1 MKPATRLRP
10 PPSRFNGDLLLLGYA
25 PPGRLPFTRMST
37 QEFYIRGENDTDA
50 RGPFTQD
57 QLASLV
63 EAQQVDG
70 STLYYDAALEQWVP
84 ISSNES
90 VMAFLFPEKRRLKVR
105 PKDEIDSLNIEQ
117 AGDAPI
123 RVEDMLAAADGRT
136 AETAGKGDPK
146 LAAERVSGASRYLLI
161 LTLVISIFAMFWVG
175 ENLTTVFTGDWVGM
189 ATDPFIVLGLID
201 VFFVIVLFLG
211 STEFYPMVRFRAL
224 FAVGFLGFMYF
235 LNGDYQMMIAVGAG
249 TLGAYFMTLA
259 VSWVA
264 LIPAALL
271 GLGGMAALAYFR
283 VFAVLPPS

>member
-1 MKPATRLRP
+1 
-10 PPSRFNGDLLLLGYA
+10 
-25 PPGRLPFTRMST
+25 MST

-105 PKDEIDSLNIEQ
+105 PKEDIESLNIEQ

-136 AETAGKGDPK
+136 SETAGKGDPK
-146 LAAERVSGASRYLLI
+146 LAAERVSGVSRYLLI
-161 LTLVISIFAMFWVG
+161 LTLLLSMFAMLMPRLDVVYSLDFVEIG
-175 ENLTTVFTGDWVGM
+175 
-189 ATDPFIVLGLID
+189 TDPFIVLGLID

-211 STEFYPMVRFRAL
+211 ATDFYPVVRFRAL
-224 FAVGFLGFMYF
+224 FAVGLLGFTYF
-235 LNGDYQMMIAVGAG
+235 LSGDYQMMFAVGAG
-249 TLGAYFMTLA
+249 TLGAYFMTLS
-259 VSWVA
+259 VSWTP
-264 LIPAALL
+264 LIPSALL
-271 GLGGMAALAYFR
+271 GLGGMAALAYYR
-283 VFAVLPPS
+283 VFV

>member
-1 MKPATRLRP
+1 
-10 PPSRFNGDLLLLGYA
+10 
-25 PPGRLPFTRMST
+25 MST
-37 QEFYIRGENDTDA
+37 QEFYIRGEHDTDA

-84 ISSNES
+84 ISTNES
-90 VMAFLFPEKRRLKVR
+90 LLAFLFPEKRRLKVR
-105 PKDEIDSLNIEQ
+105 PKEEIESLNVEQ

-123 RVEDMLAAADGRT
+123 RVEDMLAAAEGRT
-136 AETAGKGDPK
+136 SDTRGKGDPK
-146 LAAERVSGASRYLLI
+146 YAAERVAGVGRYLLI
-161 LTLVISIFAMFWVG
+161 LTLLVSMFAMLMHG
-175 ENLTTVFTGDWVGM
+175 NNLELVYSTDFVGM

-201 VFFVIVLFLG
+201 VFFVIVLLLG
-211 STEFYPMVRFRAL
+211 STHFYPAVRFRAL
-224 FAVGFLGFMYF
+224 FAVGLLGFMYF

-264 LIPAALL
+264 LMPAAFL
-271 GLGGMAALAYFR
+271 GLGGMAALAYYR
-283 VFAVLPPS
+283 VFV